1 MTVLANKLYVRWCL
15 SCTRGLLF
23 VLPPAES
30 TRFTPAMIQAAVDSH
45 NTFRR
50 AQNASDMLRMVGKG
64 GRLEVVCPEW
74 YVQSGR
80 LKVVCSEWYV

>member
-1 MTVLANKLYVRWCL
+1 MPVRLLCLVMNIEMTVLANELHVWWCL
-15 SCTRGLLF
+15 SCTRGLLL

-50 AQNASDMLRMVGKG
+50 AQNASDMLRMVG
-64 GRLEVVCPEW
+64 
-74 YVQSGR
+74 
-80 LKVVCSEWYV
+80 SEW

>member
-1 MTVLANKLYVRWCL
+1 MLA
-15 SCTRGLLF
+15 F
-23 VLPPAES
+23 VLHTVCCLFCPLAES

-80 LKVVCSEWYV
+80 LKVVCSEWYVQSGRLRMIG